1 MGIGHGHLPAP
12 SLGVFLP
19 LVRVRAGT
27 ARGTSDLCPV
37 WTSNSALTIHGTTCP
52 CTAKRSR
59 LLPASSVTKV
69 ADLVMQF
76 SV

>member
-27 ARGTSDLCPV
+27 NRGTSDLCPV
-37 WTSNSALTIHGTTCP
+37 WTSNSSLTIQERHAHVRRRGRVCFQP
-52 CTAKRSR
+52 PVSR
-59 LLPASSVTKV
+59 KLLT
-69 ADLVMQF
+69 
-76 SV
+76 